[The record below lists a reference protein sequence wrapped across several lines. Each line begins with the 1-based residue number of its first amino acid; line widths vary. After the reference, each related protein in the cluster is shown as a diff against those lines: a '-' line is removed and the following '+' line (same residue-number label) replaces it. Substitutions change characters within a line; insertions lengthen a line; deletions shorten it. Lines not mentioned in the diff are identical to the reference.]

1 MKILMVASFGGHFV
15 QLQRLYR
22 QIKETSDCSSVEFM
36 FGVSEPNVTIDSCI
50 VYEITNVHRESGIK
64 QLLKV
69 TREVFGVIKR
79 SRPDVVIST
88 GALPG
93 LLFCVIG
100 KVLGK
105 KVIWVD
111 SMANY
116 QTLSFSGKIAKLFC
130 DVCLTQWEHLAE
142 QDKRLSFWGKV
153 L

>member
-15 QLQRLYR
+15 QLKRLYQ
-22 QIKETSDCSSVEFM
+22 QIKKTSDCSGVEFM
-36 FGVSEPNVTIDSCI
+36 FGVSEPNVTINSCI
-50 VYEITNVHRESGIK
+50 VYEITNIHRESGIK
-64 QLLKV
+64 KLLKV
-69 TREVFGVIKR
+69 AREVFGVIKK